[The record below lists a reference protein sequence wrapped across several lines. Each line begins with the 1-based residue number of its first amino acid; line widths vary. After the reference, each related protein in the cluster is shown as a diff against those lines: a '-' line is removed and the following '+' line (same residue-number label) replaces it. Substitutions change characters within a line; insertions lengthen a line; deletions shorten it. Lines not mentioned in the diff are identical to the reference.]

1 MKDPAKLRDTTN
13 PADPGTPLVFADPNQ
28 TVADTLFASLVTT
41 AADESGSSVVI
52 SQPGRPTEQEFLTYR
67 TPLSTRH
74 WQPIRWSP
82 LLPMSGAVTV
92 PVDLTDLAVS
102 TRYTTG
108 IRLTRMVA
116 RFDIV
121 NNEKLSNLRITSV
134 SMENGRK
141 ATSLLPNQNLW
152 LTACRKR

>member
-1 MKDPAKLRDTTN
+1 
-13 PADPGTPLVFADPNQ
+13 
-28 TVADTLFASLVTT
+28 
-41 AADESGSSVVI
+41 
-52 SQPGRPTEQEFLTYR
+52 
-67 TPLSTRH
+67 
-74 WQPIRWSP
+74 
-82 LLPMSGAVTV
+82 MSGALTV

-141 ATSLLPNQNLW
+141 ATSFFPIKIYGSQPAAKGDLIVYP
-152 LTACRKR
+152 ARKF